1 MENAIALIDCNNFY
15 ASCERAFDAS
25 VKRKAV
31 VVLSNNDGCVIAR
44 SDEAKAAGVTMG
56 APLFKVQNLLAESDA
71 EIFSSNYALYGDMS
85 GRVMNLLHN
94 FTPDIEV
101 YSIDEAFLSLEPRK
115 KSLDNLGF
123 SIREKIYKWTGI
135 PVSVGIAE
143 TKVLAKIANK
153 KAKTSEL
160 KEKGILNLYRSEKT
174 APILRDTSVEDVW
187 GIGYRSS
194 LKLKANQILTAWQLR
209 EAEHRFIRKLLTVV
223 GARIMLEL
231 RGVKCLP
238 LEQVST
244 KKHSIA
250 CTRSFGQTVCE
261 YNQVKEAVLYFLT
274 RAAEKMRKHN
284 LAAPAVTV
292 LVSTDRFHPVP
303 AEYINQATYSSTYPT
318 DSNQEMQEWAVKT
331 LEKIFKDGYDYR
343 KAGVILS
350 GLVPA
355 ESTSKRMFDDEQ
367 FKRQHNLMK
376 AVDEINQK
384 FGKDTVRFASLL
396 RGDKAAWRMKQI
408 YKSPSYT
415 TNWNELLTVG

>member
-1 MENAIALIDCNNFY
+1 MQNAIALIDCNNFY

-25 VKRKAV
+25 VKRKPV

-44 SDEAKAAGVTMG
+44 SEEAKQVGVTMG
-56 APLFKVQNLLAESDA
+56 APLFKVQNLLAETDA

-85 GRVMNLLHN
+85 NRVMNLLHN
-94 FTPDIEV
+94 FTPDVEV

-115 KSLDNLGF
+115 NSLEKLAH
-123 SIREKIYKWTGI
+123 SIREKMYKWTGI
-135 PVSVGIAE
+135 PVSIGVAE

-153 KAKTSEL
+153 RAKKAEL
-160 KEKGILNLYRSEKT
+160 KEQGVLNLYRSPRTE
-174 APILRDTSVEDVW
+174 PILKETLVDDVW
-187 GIGYRSS
+187 GIGYRSA
-194 LKLKANQILTAWQLR
+194 LKLKAQNILTAWQLR
-209 EAEHRFIRKLLTVV
+209 ETDNRFIRRLLTVV
-223 GARIMLEL
+223 GARIALEL

-250 CTRSFGQTVCE
+250 CTRSFGQTVSE
-261 YNQVKEAVLYFLT
+261 YSQVKEAVLYFLT

-284 LAAPAVTV
+284 LAAHAVTV

-303 AEYINQATYSSTYPT
+303 SEYANSATYSSVYPT
-318 DSNQEMQEWAVKT
+318 DSNQELQEWALKT
-331 LEKIFKDGYDYR
+331 LEKIFKEGYDYR

-355 ESTSKRMFDDEQ
+355 ESTTKRMFDDER
-367 FKRQHNLMK
+367 FKRQHDLMK
-376 AVDEINQK
+376 VVDEINQK

-396 RGDKAAWRMKQI
+396 RGDKAAWKMKQI

>member
-1 MENAIALIDCNNFY
+1 MQNAIALIDCNNFY

-25 VKRKAV
+25 VKRKPV

-44 SDEAKAAGVTMG
+44 SDEAKQAGVTMG
-56 APLFKVQNLLAESDA
+56 APLFKVQNLLSDVDA

-85 GRVMNLLHN
+85 NRVMNLLYN
-94 FTPDIEV
+94 FRREV
-101 YSIDEAFLSLEPRK
+101 EIYSIDEAFLSLEPRK
-115 KSLDNLGF
+115 KSLENLGF

-143 TKVLAKIANK
+143 TKVLAKIANRR
-153 KAKTSEL
+153 AKSVEMR
-160 KEKGILNLYRSEKT
+160 EKGVLNLYRSDKT
-174 APILRDTSVEDVW
+174 ELILKETLVEDLW
-187 GIGYRSS
+187 GIGYRSY
-194 LKLKANQILTAWQLR
+194 LKLKANQILNAWQLR
-209 EAEHRFIRKLLTVV
+209 EADHRFIRKLLTVV

-231 RGVKCLP
+231 RGIKCLP

-250 CTRSFGQTVCE
+250 CTRSFGQTISE
-261 YNQVKEAVLYFLT
+261 YGQIKEAVLYFLT
-274 RAAEKMRKHN
+274 RAAEKMRNHN
-284 LAAPAVTV
+284 LAANAVTV
-292 LVSTDRFHPVP
+292 LVSTDRFRPVP
-303 AEYINQATYSSTYPT
+303 SEYANSATYSSTYPT

-331 LEKIFKDGYDYR
+331 LERIFKDGYEYR
-343 KAGVILS
+343 KAGIILS

-355 ESTSKRMFDDEQ
+355 EKTTKRLFDDER

-384 FGKDTVRFASLL
+384 FGKDTVRFASVL
-396 RGDKAAWRMKQI
+396 REGAWKMKQI

-415 TNWNELLTVG
+415 TNWNELLTVQ